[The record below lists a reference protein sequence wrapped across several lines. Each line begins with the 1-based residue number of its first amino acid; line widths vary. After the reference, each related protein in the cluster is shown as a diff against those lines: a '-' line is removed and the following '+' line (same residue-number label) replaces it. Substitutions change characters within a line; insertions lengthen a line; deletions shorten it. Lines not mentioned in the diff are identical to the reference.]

1 MTPCCAPQI
10 RKIIA
15 KRLLES
21 KQQVPHLY
29 VRANADLDPV
39 AAMRASMKLQGTKVR
54 PCHFPAVDDSQ
65 EMSQGQ
71 LLGTAAMLWVPEH
84 SVSA

>member
-1 MTPCCAPQI
+1 MQI

-29 VRANADLDPV
+29 VRADAALDPV
-39 AAMRASMKLQGTKVR
+39 SALRESMKQQGTKVSR
-54 PCHFPAVDDSQ
+54 GVLTCLALSACSQ
-65 EMSQGQ
+65 AGRGRAS
-71 LLGTAAMLWVPEH
+71 LLHLHCSLLIEGGSL
-84 SVSA
+84 